1 MDTRICVINLKGGVG
16 KSVTTINL
24 ADCFA
29 RRGRRVL
36 VIDLDKQANT
46 TKYYNM
52 LDYTASDVG
61 DVLTGKVEAAKALRS
76 TGEQDIMLL
85 PANMSL
91 LNANREI
98 MLDTLHPQQ
107 CRLRDALDSI
117 DGVFDVVLMDCPPDL
132 DMGAINA
139 LCAADWVLVPVDCDE
154 WAADGLS
161 IVMEQIESIRTYY
174 NHGLKI
180 LGVLI
185 TKYRPTNYARR
196 IISDIARTCPV
207 MQTGIRFTV
216 KVAEA
221 TASHQPL
228 YLFARGSTA
237 AQDYDALCDEII
249 ERVHDGHR
257 EGN

>member
-1 MDTRICVINLKGGVG
+1 MKICIINLKGGVG
-16 KSVTTINL
+16 KSVTAINL

-36 VIDLDKQANT
+36 VVDLDKQANT
-46 TKYYNM
+46 TKYYNR
-52 LDYTASDVG
+52 LDYQEVDVG
-61 DVLTGKVEAAKALRS
+61 DVLTGKASITMAMRGTDEKNVTL
-76 TGEQDIMLL
+76 I

-91 LNANREI
+91 LNSNREI

-107 CRLRDALDSI
+107 SRLRDALENVE
-117 DGVFDVVLMDCPPDL
+117 GLFDVVLMDCPPDL

-139 LCAADWVLVPVDCDE
+139 LCAADWVLIPVDCDE
-154 WAADGLS
+154 WAADGLE
-161 IVMEQIESIRTYY
+161 IVTEQISSVRQYY
-174 NHGLKI
+174 NPGLKM

-185 TKYRPTNYARR
+185 TKYRTTNYARR
-196 IISDIARTCPV
+196 VIETIAKGCPV

-228 YLFARGSTA
+228 HLFAPGNTA
-237 AQDYDALCDEII
+237 AQDYEALCDEII
-249 ERVHDGHR
+249 ERVHGGHG
-257 EGN
+257 EE

>member
-1 MDTRICVINLKGGVG
+1 MKICIINLKGGVG
-16 KSVTTINL
+16 KSVTAINL

-46 TKYYNM
+46 TKYYNR
-52 LDYTASDVG
+52 LDYQAADVG
-61 DVLTGKVEAAKALRS
+61 DVLTGRASIPMAMRS
-76 TGEQDIMLL
+76 TEERNIALL
-85 PANMSL
+85 PANMNL

-98 MLDTLHPQQ
+98 MLDTMRPQQ
-107 CRLRDALDSI
+107 IRLRDALEEVE
-117 DGVFDVVLMDCPPDL
+117 GLFDMILMDCPPDL

-139 LCAADWVLVPVDCDE
+139 LCAADWVLIPVDCDE
-154 WAADGLS
+154 WAADGLE
-161 IVMEQIESIRTYY
+161 IVMDQIESIRRYY
-174 NHGLKI
+174 NPGLQM

-185 TKYRPTNYARR
+185 TKYRTTNYARR
-196 IISDIARTCPV
+196 VIESIAKSCPV

-228 YLFARGSTA
+228 HLYAPGSTA
-237 AQDYDALCDEII
+237 AQDYEELCKEIAD
-249 ERVHDGHR
+249 RVRSGHG
-257 EGN
+257 EV

>member
-1 MDTRICVINLKGGVG
+1 MKICIINLKGGVG
-16 KSVTTINL
+16 KSVTAINL

-46 TKYYNM
+46 TKYYNR
-52 LDYTASDVG
+52 LDYQAVDVG
-61 DVLTGKVEAAKALRS
+61 DVLTGKASIPMAMRGTDEKNVTL
-76 TGEQDIMLL
+76 I

-98 MLDTLHPQQ
+98 MLDALHPQQ
-107 CRLRDALDSI
+107 SRLRDALENVE
-117 DGVFDVVLMDCPPDL
+117 GLFDVVLMDCPPDL

-139 LCAADWVLVPVDCDE
+139 LCAADWVLIPVDCDE
-154 WAADGLS
+154 WAADGLE
-161 IVMEQIESIRTYY
+161 IVTEQIDSVRQYY
-174 NHGLKI
+174 NPGLKM

-196 IISDIARTCPV
+196 VIETIAKGCPV

-228 YLFARGSTA
+228 HLYAPGSTA
-237 AQDYDALCDEII
+237 AQDYEELCNEIA
-249 ERVHDGHR
+249 ERVRSGHGK
-257 EGN
+257 E

>member
-1 MDTRICVINLKGGVG
+1 MKICIINLKGGVG
-16 KSVTTINL
+16 KSVTAIGL

-46 TKYYNM
+46 TKYYNR
-52 LDYTASDVG
+52 LDYQVADVG
-61 DVLTGKVEAAKALRS
+61 DVLTGKASIPMAMRGTEEKGVA
-76 TGEQDIMLL
+76 LL

-107 CRLRDALDSI
+107 SRLRDALEDVE
-117 DGVFDVVLMDCPPDL
+117 GLFDVVLMDCPPDL

-139 LCAADWVLVPVDCDE
+139 LCTADWVLIPVDCDE
-154 WAADGLS
+154 WAADGLE
-161 IVMEQIESIRTYY
+161 IVTEQISSVRQYY
-174 NHGLKI
+174 NPGLKM

-196 IISDIARTCPV
+196 VIETIAKGRPV

-228 YLFARGSTA
+228 HLFAPGSTA
-237 AQDYDALCDEII
+237 AQDYEALCDEII
-249 ERVHDGHR
+249 ERVHCGHG
-257 EGN
+257 EA

>member
-1 MDTRICVINLKGGVG
+1 MRICIINLKGGVG
-16 KSVTTINL
+16 KSVTAINL

-46 TKYYNM
+46 TKYYNR
-52 LDYTASDVG
+52 LDYHVADVG
-61 DVLTGKVEAAKALRS
+61 DVLTGKASVAMAMRGTEEKNVL
-76 TGEQDIMLL
+76 IL

-91 LNANREI
+91 LTANREI

-107 CRLRDALDSI
+107 SRLRDALEEVE
-117 DGVFDVVLMDCPPDL
+117 GLFDVVLMDCPPDL

-139 LCAADWVLVPVDCDE
+139 LCAADWVLIPVDCDE
-154 WAADGLS
+154 WAADGLE
-161 IVMEQIESIRTYY
+161 IVMDQIESIRRYY
-174 NHGLKI
+174 NPGLQM

-185 TKYRPTNYARR
+185 TKYRTTNYARR
-196 IISDIARTCPV
+196 VVENIAKECPV

-228 YLFARGSTA
+228 HLYAPGSTA
-237 AQDYDALCDEII
+237 AQDYEELCNEIV
-249 ERVHDGHR
+249 ERVHGGHG
-257 EGN
+257 EE

>member
-1 MDTRICVINLKGGVG
+1 MKICIINLKGGVG
-16 KSVTTINL
+16 KSVTAINL

-46 TKYYNM
+46 TKYYNR
-52 LDYTASDVG
+52 LDYQAADVG
-61 DVLTGKVEAAKALRS
+61 DVLTGRASIPMAMRS
-76 TGEQDIMLL
+76 TEERNIALL
-85 PANMSL
+85 PANMNL

-98 MLDTLHPQQ
+98 MLDALHPQQ
-107 CRLRDALDSI
+107 SRLRDALENVE
-117 DGVFDVVLMDCPPDL
+117 GLFDVVLMDCPPDL

-139 LCAADWVLVPVDCDE
+139 LCAADWVLIPVDCDE
-154 WAADGLS
+154 WAADGLE
-161 IVMEQIESIRTYY
+161 IVTEQIDSVRQYY
-174 NHGLKI
+174 NPGLKM

-196 IISDIARTCPV
+196 VIETIAKGCPV

-228 YLFARGSTA
+228 HLYAPGSTA
-237 AQDYDALCDEII
+237 AQDYEELCNEIV
-249 ERVHDGHR
+249 ERVHGGHV
-257 EGN
+257 EG

>member
-1 MDTRICVINLKGGVG
+1 MKVCIINLKGGVG
-16 KSVTTINL
+16 KSVTAINL

-46 TKYYNM
+46 TKYYNR
-52 LDYTASDVG
+52 LDYHVADVG
-61 DVLTGKVEAAKALRS
+61 DVLTGKASVTMAMRGTEEKNVL
-76 TGEQDIMLL
+76 LL

-91 LNANREI
+91 LTANREI
-98 MLDTLHPQQ
+98 MLDTLNPQQ
-107 CRLRDALDSI
+107 RRLRDALEEVE
-117 DGVFDVVLMDCPPDL
+117 GLFDVVLMDCPPDL

-139 LCAADWVLVPVDCDE
+139 LCAADWVLIPVDCDE
-154 WAADGLS
+154 WAADGLE
-161 IVMEQIESIRTYY
+161 IVMDQIESIRRYY
-174 NHGLKI
+174 NPGLQM

-185 TKYRPTNYARR
+185 TKYRTTNYARR
-196 IISDIARTCPV
+196 VVENIAKECPV

-228 YLFARGSTA
+228 HLYAPGSTA
-237 AQDYDALCDEII
+237 AQDYEELCNEIA
-249 ERVHDGHR
+249 ERVRSGHGK
-257 EGN
+257 E

>member
-1 MDTRICVINLKGGVG
+1 MKICIINLKGGVG
-16 KSVTTINL
+16 KSVTAINL

-46 TKYYNM
+46 TKYYNR
-52 LDYTASDVG
+52 LDYQAVDVG
-61 DVLTGKVEAAKALRS
+61 DVLTGKASIPMAMRGTDEKNVTL
-76 TGEQDIMLL
+76 I

-98 MLDTLHPQQ
+98 MLDALHPQQ
-107 CRLRDALDSI
+107 SRLRDALENVE
-117 DGVFDVVLMDCPPDL
+117 GLFDVVLMDCPPDL

-139 LCAADWVLVPVDCDE
+139 LCAADWVLIPVDCDE
-154 WAADGLS
+154 WAADGLE
-161 IVMEQIESIRTYY
+161 IVTEQIDSVRQYY
-174 NHGLKI
+174 NPGLKM

-196 IISDIARTCPV
+196 VIETIAKGCPV

-228 YLFARGSTA
+228 HLYAPGSTA
-237 AQDYDALCDEII
+237 AQDYEELCNEIA
-249 ERVHDGHR
+249 ERVRGGHG
-257 EGN
+257 EE

>member
-1 MDTRICVINLKGGVG
+1 MRICIINLKGGVG
-16 KSVTTINL
+16 KSVTAINL

-46 TKYYNM
+46 TKYYNR
-52 LDYTASDVG
+52 LDYQAVDVG
-61 DVLTGKVEAAKALRS
+61 DVLTGKASVTMAMRGTEEKNVL
-76 TGEQDIMLL
+76 IL

-107 CRLRDALDSI
+107 SRLRDALEEVE
-117 DGVFDVVLMDCPPDL
+117 GLFDVVLMDCPPDL

-139 LCAADWVLVPVDCDE
+139 LCAADWVLIPVDCDE
-154 WAADGLS
+154 WAADGLE
-161 IVMEQIESIRTYY
+161 IVMDQIESIRRYY
-174 NHGLKI
+174 NPGLQM

-185 TKYRPTNYARR
+185 TKYRTTNYARR
-196 IISDIARTCPV
+196 VIETIAKGCPV

-228 YLFARGSTA
+228 HLFAPGSTA
-237 AQDYDALCDEII
+237 AQDYEALCDEII
-249 ERVHDGHR
+249 ERVHRGHG
-257 EGN
+257 EE

>member
-1 MDTRICVINLKGGVG
+1 MKVCIINLKGGVG
-16 KSVTTINL
+16 KSVTAINL

-46 TKYYNM
+46 TKYYNR
-52 LDYTASDVG
+52 LDYQAVDVG
-61 DVLTGKVEAAKALRS
+61 DVLTGKASVPMAMRGTEEKNVL
-76 TGEQDIMLL
+76 IL
-85 PANMSL
+85 PSNMSL

-107 CRLRDALDSI
+107 SRLRDALEEVE
-117 DGVFDVVLMDCPPDL
+117 GLFDVVLMDCPPDL

-139 LCAADWVLVPVDCDE
+139 LCAADWVLIPVDCDE
-154 WAADGLS
+154 WAADGLE
-161 IVMEQIESIRTYY
+161 IVMDQIESIRRYY
-174 NHGLKI
+174 NPGLQM

-185 TKYRPTNYARR
+185 TKYRTTNYARR
-196 IISDIARTCPV
+196 VIENIANECPV

-228 YLFARGSTA
+228 HLYAPGSTA
-237 AQDYDALCDEII
+237 AQDYEELCNEIV
-249 ERVHDGHR
+249 ERVHGGHR
-257 EGN
+257 KE

>member
-1 MDTRICVINLKGGVG
+1 MKICIINLKGGVG
-16 KSVTTINL
+16 KSVTAINL

-36 VIDLDKQANT
+36 VVDLDKQANT
-46 TKYYNM
+46 TKYYNR
-52 LDYTASDVG
+52 LDYQAADVG
-61 DVLTGKVEAAKALRS
+61 DVLTGKSSIPMAMRS
-76 TGEQDIMLL
+76 TEEKSITLL

-107 CRLRDALDSI
+107 SRLRDALEEVE
-117 DGVFDVVLMDCPPDL
+117 GLFDVVLMDCPPDL

-139 LCAADWVLVPVDCDE
+139 LCAADWVLIPVDCDE
-154 WAADGLS
+154 WAADGLE
-161 IVMEQIESIRTYY
+161 IVTEQIDSVRQYY
-174 NHGLKI
+174 NPGLKM

-196 IISDIARTCPV
+196 VIETIAKGCPV

-221 TASHQPL
+221 TASHHPL
-228 YLFARGSTA
+228 HLFAPGSTA
-237 AQDYDALCDEII
+237 AQDYEALCDKII
-249 ERVHDGHR
+249 ERVHSGHG
-257 EGN
+257 EE

>member
-1 MDTRICVINLKGGVG
+1 MKICIINLKGGVG
-16 KSVTTINL
+16 KSVTAINL

-36 VIDLDKQANT
+36 VVDLDKQANT
-46 TKYYNM
+46 TKYYNR
-52 LDYTASDVG
+52 LDYQAVDVG
-61 DVLTGKVEAAKALRS
+61 DVLTGKSSIPMAMRS
-76 TGEQDIMLL
+76 TEEKGVTLL

-107 CRLRDALDSI
+107 SRLRDALEEVE
-117 DGVFDVVLMDCPPDL
+117 GLFDVVLMDCPPDL

-139 LCAADWVLVPVDCDE
+139 LCAADSVLIPVDCDE
-154 WAADGLS
+154 WAADGLE
-161 IVMEQIESIRTYY
+161 IVMDQIESIRRYY
-174 NHGLKI
+174 NPGLQT

-185 TKYRPTNYARR
+185 TKYRTTNYARR
-196 IISDIARTCPV
+196 VIENIAKECPV

-228 YLFARGSTA
+228 HLYAPGSTA
-237 AQDYDALCDEII
+237 AQDYEELCNEIA
-249 ERVHDGHR
+249 ERVRSGYG
-257 EGN
+257 EE

>member
-1 MDTRICVINLKGGVG
+1 MKICIINLKGGVG
-16 KSVTTINL
+16 KSVTAINL

-46 TKYYNM
+46 TKYYNR
-52 LDYTASDVG
+52 LDYQAVDVG
-61 DVLTGKVEAAKALRS
+61 DVLTGKASIPMAMQGTDEKNVTL
-76 TGEQDIMLL
+76 I

-107 CRLRDALDSI
+107 SRLRDALENVE
-117 DGVFDVVLMDCPPDL
+117 GLFDVVLMDCPPDL

-139 LCAADWVLVPVDCDE
+139 LCAADWVLIPVDCDE
-154 WAADGLS
+154 WAADGLE
-161 IVMEQIESIRTYY
+161 IVTEQIDSVRQYY
-174 NHGLKI
+174 NPGLKM

-196 IISDIARTCPV
+196 VIETIAKGCPV

-228 YLFARGSTA
+228 HLFAPGSTA
-237 AQDYDALCDEII
+237 SQDYEALCDEII
-249 ERVHDGHR
+249 ERVHSGHAM
-257 EGN
+257 E

>member
-1 MDTRICVINLKGGVG
+1 MKICIINLKGGVG
-16 KSVTTINL
+16 KSVTAINL

-36 VIDLDKQANT
+36 VVDLDKQANT
-46 TKYYNM
+46 TKYYNR
-52 LDYTASDVG
+52 LDYQAANVG
-61 DVLTGKVEAAKALRS
+61 DVLTGKASIPMAMRGTDEKNVTL
-76 TGEQDIMLL
+76 I

-107 CRLRDALDSI
+107 SRLRDALEDVE
-117 DGVFDVVLMDCPPDL
+117 GLFDVVLMDCPPDL

-139 LCAADWVLVPVDCDE
+139 LCAADWVLIPVDCDE
-154 WAADGLS
+154 WAADGLE
-161 IVMEQIESIRTYY
+161 IVTEQIDSVRQYY
-174 NHGLKI
+174 NPGLKM

-196 IISDIARTCPV
+196 VIETIAKGCPV

-228 YLFARGSTA
+228 HLFAPGSTA
-237 AQDYDALCDEII
+237 AQDYEALCDEII
-249 ERVHDGHR
+249 ERVHCGHG
-257 EGN
+257 EA

>member
-1 MDTRICVINLKGGVG
+1 MKICIINLKGGVG
-16 KSVTTINL
+16 KSVTAINL

-36 VIDLDKQANT
+36 VVDLDKQANT
-46 TKYYNM
+46 TKYYNR
-52 LDYTASDVG
+52 LDYQEVDVG
-61 DVLTGKVEAAKALRS
+61 DVLTGKASITMAMRGIDEKNVTL
-76 TGEQDIMLL
+76 I

-91 LNANREI
+91 LNSNREI

-107 CRLRDALDSI
+107 SRLRDALENVE
-117 DGVFDVVLMDCPPDL
+117 GLFDVVLMDCPPDL

-139 LCAADWVLVPVDCDE
+139 LCAADWVLIPVDCDE
-154 WAADGLS
+154 WAADGLE
-161 IVMEQIESIRTYY
+161 IVTEQISSVRQYY
-174 NHGLKI
+174 NPGLKM

-185 TKYRPTNYARR
+185 TKYRTTNYARR
-196 IISDIARTCPV
+196 VIETIAKGCPV

-228 YLFARGSTA
+228 HLFAPGNTA
-237 AQDYDALCDEII
+237 AQDYEALCDEII
-249 ERVHDGHR
+249 ERVHGGHG
-257 EGN
+257 EE

>member
-1 MDTRICVINLKGGVG
+1 MKVCIINLKGGVG
-16 KSVTTINL
+16 KSVTAINL

-46 TKYYNM
+46 TKYYNR
-52 LDYTASDVG
+52 LDYHAADVG
-61 DVLTGKVEAAKALRS
+61 DVLTGKASVPMAMRGTEEKNVL
-76 TGEQDIMLL
+76 IL

-107 CRLRDALDSI
+107 SRLRDALEEVE
-117 DGVFDVVLMDCPPDL
+117 GLFDVVLMDCPPDL

-139 LCAADWVLVPVDCDE
+139 LCAADWVLIPVDCDE
-154 WAADGLS
+154 WAADGLE
-161 IVMEQIESIRTYY
+161 IVMDQIESIRRYY
-174 NHGLKI
+174 NPGLQM

-185 TKYRPTNYARR
+185 TKYRTTNYARR
-196 IISDIARTCPV
+196 VVENIAKECPV

-228 YLFARGSTA
+228 HLYAPGSTA
-237 AQDYDALCDEII
+237 AQDYEELCNEIA
-249 ERVHDGHR
+249 ERVHSGH
-257 EGN
+257 EKG

>member
-1 MDTRICVINLKGGVG
+1 MKICIINLKGGVG
-16 KSVTTINL
+16 KSVTAINL

-36 VIDLDKQANT
+36 VVDLDKQANT
-46 TKYYNM
+46 TKYYNR
-52 LDYTASDVG
+52 LDYQAVDVG
-61 DVLTGKVEAAKALRS
+61 DVLTGKYSIPMAMRS
-76 TGEQDIMLL
+76 TEEKGVTLL

-107 CRLRDALDSI
+107 SRLRDALDNV
-117 DGVFDVVLMDCPPDL
+117 DGLFDVVLMDCPPDL

-139 LCAADWVLVPVDCDE
+139 LCSADWVLIPVDCDE
-154 WAADGLS
+154 WAADGLE
-161 IVMEQIESIRTYY
+161 IVTEQISSVRQYY
-174 NHGLKI
+174 NPGLKM

-196 IISDIARTCPV
+196 VIETIAKGCPV

-228 YLFARGSTA
+228 HLFAPGSTA
-237 AQDYDALCDEII
+237 AQDYEALCDEII
-249 ERVHDGHR
+249 ERVHRGHAV
-257 EGN
+257 E

>member
-1 MDTRICVINLKGGVG
+1 MKICIINLKGGVG
-16 KSVTTINL
+16 KSVTAINL

-46 TKYYNM
+46 TKYYNR
-52 LDYTASDVG
+52 LDYHVADVG
-61 DVLTGKVEAAKALRS
+61 DVLTGKASVPMAMRGTEEKNVL
-76 TGEQDIMLL
+76 IL

-91 LNANREI
+91 LTANREI

-107 CRLRDALDSI
+107 SRLRDALEEVE
-117 DGVFDVVLMDCPPDL
+117 GLFDVVLMDCPPDL

-139 LCAADWVLVPVDCDE
+139 LCAADWVLIPVDCDE
-154 WAADGLS
+154 WAADGLE
-161 IVMEQIESIRTYY
+161 IVMDQIESIRRYY
-174 NHGLKI
+174 NPGLQM

-185 TKYRPTNYARR
+185 TKYRTTNYARR
-196 IISDIARTCPV
+196 VVENIAKGCPV

-228 YLFARGSTA
+228 HLYAPGSTA
-237 AQDYDALCDEII
+237 AQDYEELCNEIA
-249 ERVHDGHR
+249 ERVRNGHGK
-257 EGN
+257 E

>member
-1 MDTRICVINLKGGVG
+1 MKICIINLKGGVG
-16 KSVTTINL
+16 KSVTAINL

-46 TKYYNM
+46 TKYYNR
-52 LDYTASDVG
+52 LDYQAVDVG
-61 DVLTGKVEAAKALRS
+61 DVLTGKASIPMAMRGTDEKNVTL
-76 TGEQDIMLL
+76 I

-98 MLDTLHPQQ
+98 MLDALHPQQ
-107 CRLRDALDSI
+107 SRLRDALENVE
-117 DGVFDVVLMDCPPDL
+117 GLFDVVLMDCPPDL

-139 LCAADWVLVPVDCDE
+139 LCAADWVLIPVDCDE
-154 WAADGLS
+154 WAADGLE
-161 IVMEQIESIRTYY
+161 IVTEQIDSIRRYY
-174 NHGLKI
+174 NPGLQM

-185 TKYRPTNYARR
+185 TKYRTTNYARR
-196 IISDIARTCPV
+196 VIENIARGCPV

-228 YLFARGSTA
+228 HLFAPGSTA
-237 AQDYDALCDEII
+237 AQDYEALCDEII
-249 ERVHDGHR
+249 ERVHCGHG
-257 EGN
+257 EE

>member
-1 MDTRICVINLKGGVG
+1 MKICIINLKGGVG
-16 KSVTTINL
+16 KSVTAINL

-36 VIDLDKQANT
+36 VVDLDKQANT
-46 TKYYNM
+46 TKYYNR
-52 LDYTASDVG
+52 LDYQAADVG
-61 DVLTGKVEAAKALRS
+61 DVLTGKSSIPMAMRS
-76 TGEQDIMLL
+76 TEEKGVTIL

-107 CRLRDALDSI
+107 SRMRDALEEVE
-117 DGVFDVVLMDCPPDL
+117 GLFDVVLMDCPPDL
-132 DMGAINA
+132 DMGAVNA
-139 LCAADWVLVPVDCDE
+139 LCAADWVLIPVDCDE
-154 WAADGLS
+154 WAADGLE
-161 IVMEQIESIRTYY
+161 IVTEQISSVRQYY
-174 NHGLKI
+174 NPGLKM

-185 TKYRPTNYARR
+185 TKYRPTNYARWV
-196 IISDIARTCPV
+196 IKTIAKGCPV

-228 YLFARGSTA
+228 HLFAPGSTA
-237 AQDYDALCDEII
+237 AQDYEALCDEII
-249 ERVHDGHR
+249 ERVHGGHG
-257 EGN
+257 EV